1 MNIGAILTL
10 LKLFEDSGLTKP
22 KGPPVISEALKK
34 RREFIELGLKRPDQ
48 WINMEIDAYIL
59 IVYATVWTIFYW
71 FLSQYIA
78 ELSRQKWTTWVES
91 EESDETLMNALEV
104 IINEIEDRMHDK
116 LQEFQ
121 SSFFGSLGAASKK
134 LDNATGASTIKALTR
149 DNPMMGFVAEYM
161 MKRGNLGGLVS
172 QNNPNSVDSTAP
184 ESGKLGLKK

>member
-1 MNIGAILTL
+1 
-10 LKLFEDSGLTKP
+10 
-22 KGPPVISEALKK
+22 
-34 RREFIELGLKRPDQ
+34 
-48 WINMEIDAYIL
+48 MEIDAYIL

-78 ELSRQKWTTWVES
+78 ELSRQKWTTWIES

-134 LDNATGASTIKALTR
+134 LDQATGASTIKALTR

-161 MKRGNLGGLVS
+161 MKRGNLGGLIGSES
-172 QNNPNSVDSTAP
+172 QNTPPKQPQKS
-184 ESGKLGLKK
+184 EKLGLSK

>member
-1 MNIGAILTL
+1 
-10 LKLFEDSGLTKP
+10 
-22 KGPPVISEALKK
+22 
-34 RREFIELGLKRPDQ
+34 
-48 WINMEIDAYIL
+48 MEIDAYIL

-91 EESDETLMNALEV
+91 EESDETLINALQV
-104 IINEIEDRMHDK
+104 IVDEIEDRMHDK

-134 LDNATGASTIKALTR
+134 LDQATGASTIKALTR

-161 MKRGNLGGLVS
+161 MKRGNLGGLIGSES
-172 QNNPNSVDSTAP
+172 QNTPPKQPQKS
-184 ESGKLGLKK
+184 EKLGLDK